1 MTKRDYYEILGVN
14 REASAE
20 EIKKAYRKLA
30 LKYHPDKNPGDKA
43 AEEKFKEFG
52 EAYEALS
59 DEQKRAAYDRFGHAA
74 FAPGGA
80 GAGFGRGGPV
90 AGPQYGGFHDPF
102 EIFREVFA
110 GGGGGAFD
118 DFFEQA
124 FGHQRSG
131 RRGGAQHGNDLRYD
145 IQIEFEE
152 AAHGVEKEISFNV
165 LDTCLDCKGRGAA
178 EGAKSETCPICHG
191 HGQVARSHG
200 FLTIAS
206 TCPRCNG
213 AGEIINNPCKK
224 CVGDGRIQ
232 QRRKLKVHIP
242 AGIDDGSRLRSS
254 GHGEAGFRGGPSGD
268 LYVVVHVKPH
278 DLFIREGDDLLCE
291 VPISF
296 SVAALGGEIQVPTLS
311 GPALLKIP
319 AGTQDGTMFRLRG
332 KGMSNAHGGGNG
344 DQLVHVAVEVPTRL
358 SRAMREKL
366 EEFAVL
372 ANDEAYPQRKSFLE
386 KAKRFF
392 GKK

>member
-1 MTKRDYYEILGVN
+1 MAKRDYYEVLSVG
-14 REASAE
+14 REASPE

-43 AEEKFKEFG
+43 AEEKFKELG

-80 GAGFGRGGPV
+80 GAGFGRGPG
-90 AGPQYGGFHDPF
+90 AGQQYGGFHDPF
-102 EIFREVFA
+102 EIFREVFG

-124 FGHQRSG
+124 FGQQRG
-131 RRGGAQHGNDLRYD
+131 RRRGGAQHGNDLRYD

-152 AAHGVEKEISFNV
+152 AAHGVEKEIGFSV
-165 LDTCLDCKGRGAA
+165 LDKCPECDGRGAA
-178 EGAKSETCPICHG
+178 GGAKSETCPTCHG

-206 TCPRCNG
+206 ACPRCNG

-224 CVGDGRIQ
+224 CGGDGRIQ
-232 QRRKLKVHIP
+232 QRRKLKVRVP
-242 AGIDDGSRLRSS
+242 AGIEDGSRLRSS

-278 DLFIREGDDLLCE
+278 DLFVREGDNLLCE

-311 GPALLKIP
+311 GPAILKIP
-319 AGTQDGTMFRLRG
+319 AGTQNDMMFRLRG
-332 KGMSNAHGGGNG
+332 KGMPNAHGGGNG

-358 SRAMREKL
+358 SRAMRDKL
-366 EEFAVL
+366 EEFALL

-386 KAKRFF
+386 KARRFF
-392 GKK
+392 SRK